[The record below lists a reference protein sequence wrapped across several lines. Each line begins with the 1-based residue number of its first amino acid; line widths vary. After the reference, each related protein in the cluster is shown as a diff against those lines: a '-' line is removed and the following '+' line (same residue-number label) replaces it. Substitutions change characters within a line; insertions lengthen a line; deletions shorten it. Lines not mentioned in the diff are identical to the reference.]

1 MRLFKDIRVS
11 DDHGPP
17 FATSANHWLEP
28 SASQAEYSTSAYSAH
43 ILDTA
48 IQCQLQPQHDSTNFR
63 ILWRQV
69 LAHWFPSSEGYN
81 LAEEWR
87 PVFLEPNQGI
97 ADIAILFQEQP
108 IVLLQLQGFSDS
120 HGGLTHCGMRATAN
134 KVFDTVA
141 VWSGQPA
148 ICVISTTGA
157 KWSMFVRPTEMT
169 SAMAQDLVGYDW
181 YGDFGDDVWS
191 TTSYQALGQYFK
203 VLKAS
208 CTWLRLDI
216 VVVSLTTA

>member
-1 MRLFKDIRVS
+1 MRLLKDIRVS
-11 DDHGPP
+11 DGHRPTPLAG
-17 FATSANHWLEP
+17 TSANQWLEP
-28 SASQAEYSTSAYSAH
+28 SVSQADDSGTSAYPGH

-48 IQCQLQPQHDSTNFR
+48 IQCRLQPQGDNTGSFH

-69 LAHWFPSSEGYN
+69 LAYWFPPPEGYKV
-81 LAEEWR
+81 AEEWQ
-87 PVFLEPNQGI
+87 PAFPEPNRSL
-97 ADIAILFQEQP
+97 ASIAILFQEQP
-108 IVLLQLQGFSDS
+108 IVLLRLQGVSDS
-120 HGGLTHCGMRATAN
+120 HRGLTQRSMRATAD

-141 VWSGQPA
+141 IWSGQPA
-148 ICVISTTGA
+148 ICVISAMAA

-169 SAMAQDLVGYDW
+169 SAMVQDLVGYDW

-208 CTWLRLDI
+208 CKWPRP
-216 VVVSLTTA
+216 